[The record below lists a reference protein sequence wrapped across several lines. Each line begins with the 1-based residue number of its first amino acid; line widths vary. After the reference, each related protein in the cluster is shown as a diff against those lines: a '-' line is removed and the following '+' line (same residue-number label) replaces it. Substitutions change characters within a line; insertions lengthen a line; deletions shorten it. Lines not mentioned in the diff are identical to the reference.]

1 VGSPTRTLTVP
12 SGNPGSISFAF
23 SAGYTWEYSK
33 NGGTF
38 TTLTN
43 GGSVSFANNN
53 TIAVKLF
60 GIGCSDG
67 DTLTATD
74 ATTGASVGTFDASNT
89 GTCSGQS
96 PQFGGPNTPSSTVTI
111 FSVWDGD
118 WAILEEYDASGNRVQ
133 GYVQGYHGLVKTLVD
148 NIYYYQDELGST
160 SHIASSSG
168 QLLEYYK
175 YNLYGKPRYFNAAG
189 TEQGASSYRV
199 QDLGNGGSRWI
210 PELSLYDDRNRFM
223 SPDLGRFLQPDPIG
237 FKGDASNLYRYCGND
252 WANRTDPT
260 GLDDTNLGLKYG
272 TEVGARTTEN
282 AKLEGDSQRWT
293 LEDLELRSCVYAP
306 TANSVQRAEQ
316 AQQAAKDDAAS
327 KDVHSREANASNV
340 VQAGQTISKPAAA
353 KTSEKNDADLT
364 VFAGYNA
371 SGIPFLGST
380 FSLGGYVSPQGVGIY
395 CSYGGG
401 FGLDVSHSAVFGYTK
416 TNLDGFRGPY
426 DNTSFGIWKIGGM
439 ALRSNG
445 ETVGHAI
452 TLGPGLT
459 PISGSQTHTNTVV
472 TPPVKPPP
480 PILAG
485 PF

>member
-1 VGSPTRTLTVP
+1 VGSSTRTLTVP
-12 SGNPGSISFAF
+12 SGNPGSINFTF

-118 WAILEEYDASGNRVQ
+118 WAILEEYDAHGNRVQ
-133 GYVQGYHGLVKTLVD
+133 GYLQGYHGLVKTLVD

-260 GLDDTNLGLKYG
+260 GLEMNNTAVDLSTQLLRNGALSGPADREDLRDYAQLTGNVGRIQVFKPDAFTIEAQKVIANGPKFAQNGPQATNGSKRDAIDQIARDTAARGGHEYDYVLNTGTATCSKFVNDTTTRAGAPMRVKDPETHKMRPPTAGEIATQKIAGWRMLGKGEQKLPG
-272 TEVGARTTEN
+272 DVGAYSIPHH
-282 AKLEGDSQRWT
+282 GDYTGHCAIVTSDGHGGIT
-293 LEDLELRSCVYAP
+293 SIGAHYNGVYAGRDHFFENP
-306 TANSVQRAEQ
+306 
-316 AQQAAKDDAAS
+316 D
-327 KDVHSREANASNV
+327 
-340 VQAGQTISKPAAA
+340 
-353 KTSEKNDADLT
+353 
-364 VFAGYNA
+364 
-371 SGIPFLGST
+371 
-380 FSLGGYVSPQGVGIY
+380 
-395 CSYGGG
+395 
-401 FGLDVSHSAVFGYTK
+401 
-416 TNLDGFRGPY
+416 
-426 DNTSFGIWKIGGM
+426 
-439 ALRSNG
+439 
-445 ETVGHAI
+445 AI
-452 TLGPGLT
+452 TFQRYIG
-459 PISGSQTHTNTVV
+459 N
-472 TPPVKPPP
+472 
-480 PILAG
+480 
-485 PF
+485 